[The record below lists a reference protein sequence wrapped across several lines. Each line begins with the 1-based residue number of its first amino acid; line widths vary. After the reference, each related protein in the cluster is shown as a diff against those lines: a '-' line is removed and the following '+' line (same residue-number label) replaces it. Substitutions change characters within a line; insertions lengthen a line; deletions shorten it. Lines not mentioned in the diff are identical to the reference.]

1 MPSQIVQV
9 KARTVVRQGT
19 LPPLFAGRVRQLY
32 YKLLDEGTVVVTYTF
47 LSPHSAPA
55 TRELLVEAADVERG
69 NAPRDENS
77 ETDDAYRTRWEAEL
91 LPILVER
98 LVDKHLIEGVGLGAA
113 GAAAGA
119 AASGRV
125 DDGPAPRRIEVS
137 SATAGA
143 THDPRLRSSSF
154 RRLDLPEVRV
164 KKGGGGRAS

>member
-69 NAPRDENS
+69 NAPRDENI

-91 LPILVER
+91 LPILGRWMLLFLARPPFFQPLLFLQPKKSIHEKQTFPNYRYR
-98 LVDKHLIEGVGLGAA
+98 L
-113 GAAAGA
+113 
-119 AASGRV
+119 
-125 DDGPAPRRIEVS
+125 
-137 SATAGA
+137 
-143 THDPRLRSSSF
+143 F
-154 RRLDLPEVRV
+154 
-164 KKGGGGRAS
+164 